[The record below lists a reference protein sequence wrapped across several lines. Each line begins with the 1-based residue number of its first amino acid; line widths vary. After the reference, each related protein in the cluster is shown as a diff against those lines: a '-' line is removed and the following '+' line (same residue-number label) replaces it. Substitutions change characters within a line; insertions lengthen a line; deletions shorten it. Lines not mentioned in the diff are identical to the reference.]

1 MPFLIFRLDTV
12 PVEEDRIEM
21 MEKLEQTAPCY
32 IRDCALGNG
41 KYSAGSGKCRQKMKR
56 LT

>member
-1 MPFLIFRLDTV
+1 MGALPHFRLDTV

-32 IRDCALGNG
+32 IRDCGPE
-41 KYSAGSGKCRQKMKR
+41 KYSAGSGKCRQR
-56 LT
+56 